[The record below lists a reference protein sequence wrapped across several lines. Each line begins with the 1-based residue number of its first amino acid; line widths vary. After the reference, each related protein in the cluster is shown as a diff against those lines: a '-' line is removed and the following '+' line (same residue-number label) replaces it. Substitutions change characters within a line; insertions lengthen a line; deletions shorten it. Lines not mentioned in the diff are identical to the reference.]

1 MIMQMRDAKALVYI
15 ALYII
20 CLGGSAMGSAKLQL
34 NKDLISD
41 EEIASIAQKLHDEL
55 SGRKASEE
63 WQRSRAS
70 SLDPEAKRLMDMQ
83 NLDRESELYG
93 AFADVKP
100 KDEQDIDFGRGY
112 FDPIRTLAF
121 AYSLPASNFYHS
133 EELAKSIR
141 IAFMYTRKHV
151 YTGCEKPGNWWVWGK
166 QMPDCLCD
174 IMALIYKDLQP
185 EDRQYLISV
194 INYLL
199 GAGPLPGSGY
209 HTGKAG
215 KDALNF
221 LKVGV
226 LTSDRNRVAHAWECM
241 ENEVSP
247 YLLETDGTPLMTVIK
262 REFLGVSLPYIY
274 EGYNTL
280 VEWAQLTS
288 GTSMALREETTGK
301 IAQYLLGL
309 GKWNTFQ
316 NTEVAWISF
325 TSYRVFW
332 YPSTVLSMAGRLAS
346 AGVEQADELKVLAE
360 NQYEEP
366 DGCRFWPNAET
377 LIFRSPGY
385 YCGLVMASKPRHQ
398 ISWSY
403 KNRFLHIGSKW
414 YYGRDGHL
422 VIVRNSEERNPAL
435 TYTTNWRRL
444 SGITRDDGS
453 LLESDQI
460 EGMDGGY
467 WTPQWALC
475 ENPMA
480 GAATLRDRDGVAG
493 IELYSGETRA
503 RKSYFFLREQN
514 MIVTLGSH
522 ISGRGSTE
530 SIVHTFP
537 IGQREPNVNVNGE
550 KLILGSDRSISAP
563 CWIHA
568 EGSGYYFPEKG
579 SITATTETRKPDF
592 SDVGNPPPE
601 KQPQVSDERF
611 VSLLFDHGESPKDAN
626 YVCAYFLRS
635 ALADMPELVEDFS
648 SQASYIHNDVGHF
661 LQYGNFTG
669 VVFFRSGEIG
679 GYRADRSC
687 YLAVSSN
694 ESRIHLSAYEPSW
707 QNCMLKIELPFPV
720 AANNLPESVQL
731 KDRELLIAVKS
742 GHPIEFDLGME

>member
-1 MIMQMRDAKALVYI
+1 VGDAKI
-15 ALYII
+15 
-20 CLGGSAMGSAKLQL
+20 QF

-41 EEIASIAQKLHDEL
+41 DEPASIAQKLHDEL

-70 SLDPEAKRLMDMQ
+70 SLDPEVKRLLDMQ

-93 AFADVKP
+93 AFAEVKP
-100 KDEQDIDFGRGY
+100 TNEQDIDFGRGY
-112 FDPIRTLAF
+112 FDPIKTLAF
-121 AYSLPASNFYHS
+121 AYSLPASDFYQS
-133 EELAKSIR
+133 EKLAESMR
-141 IAFMYTRKHV
+141 IAFIYTRKHV
-151 YTGCEKPGNWWVWGK
+151 YHGCEKPGNWWVWAK

-174 IMALIYKDLQP
+174 IMALTYKDLQP
-185 EDRQYLISV
+185 EDKEYLISI

-199 GAGPLPGSGY
+199 GEGPLSGSGY

-226 LTSDRNRVAHAWECM
+226 LTSDMNRIAHAWECM

-247 YLLETDGTPLMTVIK
+247 YLIETDGTPLMTVIK
-262 REFLGVSLPYIY
+262 SEFLGISLPYIY
-274 EGYNTL
+274 EGYGTL

-288 GTSMALREETTGK
+288 GTGMALGEETSGK
-301 IAQYLLGL
+301 IARYLLGL

-332 YPSTVLSMAGRLAS
+332 RPSTVLSMAGSLAS
-346 AGVEQADELKVLAE
+346 AGVEQASELTTLAAD
-360 NQYEEP
+360 QHEEP

-377 LIFRSPGY
+377 VIFRSPGY
-385 YCGLVMASKPRHQ
+385 YCGLVMASRPRHQ
-398 ISWSY
+398 ISWAY
-403 KNRFLHIGSKW
+403 KNRFLHIGNKW

-422 VIVRNSEERNPAL
+422 VIARNSEECDPDL

-460 EGMDGGY
+460 QGMDDGY

-475 ENPMA
+475 ENSMA
-480 GAATLRDRDGVAG
+480 GAATLQDRDGVAG
-493 IELYSGETRA
+493 IELHSGETRA

-514 MIVTLGSH
+514 MIVTMGSH

-537 IGQREPNVNVNGE
+537 MGQREPNINVNGRKLTLDSD
-550 KLILGSDRSISAP
+550 KLISTP

-568 EGSGYYFPEKG
+568 EGSGYYFPAEG
-579 SITATTETRKPDF
+579 SVTAITETRKADF
-592 SDVGNPPPE
+592 SDAGNPPTE

-611 VSLLFDHGESPKDAN
+611 ISLLFDHGENPTDGD
-626 YVCAYFLRS
+626 YVCAYFLRVD
-635 ALADMPELVEDFS
+635 LDDMPELVKDFM
-648 SQASYIHNDVGHF
+648 SQASYSHDDVGHF
-661 LQYGNFTG
+661 LQYGSLTG
-669 VVFFRSGEIG
+669 VVFFRAGEIN
-679 GYRADRSC
+679 GYRADRAC
-687 YLAVSSN
+687 YIAI
-694 ESRIHLSAYEPSW
+694 SRDKDEIHLSVYEPSW
-707 QNCMLKIELPFPV
+707 QDCTLRIELPFP
-720 AANNLPESVQL
+720 AAADDLPENVQF
-731 KDRELLIAVKS
+731 KARELLIAVES
-742 GHPIEFDLGME
+742 GQPIEFDLIYR